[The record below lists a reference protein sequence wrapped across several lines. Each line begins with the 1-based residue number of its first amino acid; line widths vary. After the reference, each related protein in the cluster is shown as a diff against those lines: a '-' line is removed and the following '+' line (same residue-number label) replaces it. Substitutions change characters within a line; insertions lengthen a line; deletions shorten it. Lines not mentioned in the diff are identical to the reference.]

1 MREAKL
7 QREAQTQP
15 KLKLPPVADIKC
27 TQNAGHGVVIPSG
40 GGIAAIPRVEHGR
53 AIDVPRTSVGDALM
67 TDGEPMPSVKAVG
80 WNDHT
85 PKQFWSMSVN
95 LAWSDPRNELS
106 RIRLCWVGRC
116 HNYAT

>member
-1 MREAKL
+1 MREAEL

-15 KLKLPPVADIKC
+15 KLQLPSVADIQC

-67 TDGEPMPSVKAVG
+67 TDGEPMPSVTAAG
-80 WNDHT
+80 
-85 PKQFWSMSVN
+85 
-95 LAWSDPRNELS
+95 
-106 RIRLCWVGRC
+106 
-116 HNYAT
+116 